1 MSDCAFKSSVAC
13 YHGNETKG
21 VQQMFN
27 YTRKKKE
34 QSLKVMQSW
43 ESSHTESFDGV
54 WGSAKAA
61 GLCVSYRVQ
70 NQCRRWWKVHDFLP
84 RLCVNRSWPARASGD
99 ITEMESYVASVVSD
113 VLRKRRE
120 MDDLEAKT
128 QERKL
133 VRINTGT
140 STDRTLDKYK
150 TFNEQNTPLTWINLL
165 IVINF
170 SANALRY

>member
-1 MSDCAFKSSVAC
+1 
-13 YHGNETKG
+13 
-21 VQQMFN
+21 
-27 YTRKKKE
+27 
-34 QSLKVMQSW
+34 
-43 ESSHTESFDGV
+43 
-54 WGSAKAA
+54 
-61 GLCVSYRVQ
+61 
-70 NQCRRWWKVHDFLP
+70 
-84 RLCVNRSWPARASGD
+84 
-99 ITEMESYVASVVSD
+99 
-113 VLRKRRE
+113 

-150 TFNEQNTPLTWINLL
+150 TFDEQNTPLTWINLL